1 MRMLVDTSVW
11 SLAFRKKEINNEDQ
25 KIIAKL
31 SKAIREL
38 NIEII
43 GPIRQEILCG
53 IKNTELFEELKV
65 KLGVFKDLQINTQDY
80 ELAAESFNKCRSNGI
95 QGSHIDFLICA
106 VSVSNKLK
114 IFTLAKDFE
123 NYKKYIP
130 IKIEK
135 IA

>member
-1 MRMLVDTSVW
+1 VW